1 MFILFLYT
9 GNVYIS
15 DYDNHRIRKVT
26 ISTGVITTIAGTG
39 LSGNSGDGGLAT
51 SALLTKPTGINLD
64 NSGNVYFGDFY
75 NIVRKITVTT
85 SIITTVAGTASTTG
99 SYTGDGGAAT
109 DAKLNAPYDVV
120 LDSSGNLFISDYKNN
135 CIRKVTVSTGI
146 ITTFAG
152 IHSFIHSS
160 IHQYTYFL

>member
-1 MFILFLYT
+1 M
-9 GNVYIS
+9 
-15 DYDNHRIRKVT
+15 
-26 ISTGVITTIAGTG
+26 ITTIAGTG
-39 LSGNSGDGGLAT
+39 ISGNSGDGGLAT

-109 DAKLNAPYDVV
+109 TATLNAPYDVV

-152 IHSFIHSS
+152 TYLLIRLLINALTF
-160 IHQYTYFL
+160 TYFHLLRHSKEGIEWRWRCCYVSWH